1 MDPGSAEHGR
11 QAGGAQAAQGQKVF
25 LLSQI
30 LGPLMAAR
38 GLSMDMNK
46 CRGVRVGG
54 VKPVMLAVSQL
65 GNCLCQGFAET
76 QTRWN
81 QDGGSCPKC
90 HSGLLFIPSVCF

>member
-38 GLSMDMNK
+38 GLSMDINEW
-46 CRGVRVGG
+46 RSVQVGG